1 MRRKGETLMMDTILF
16 VDDDPAIREIFTEC
30 LVMDG
35 YKVLVAADGMECL
48 NLLHTHK
55 PDLIFLDLMM
65 EPMDGWEILIAIRK
79 NASSRNIPVII
90 LTGKSPVPED
100 ILQYGG
106 LIEEYI
112 VKPVSFPVFIESVH
126 RNIEHDR
133 KLRREIKQMKDKV
146 QDPALLAEYIHL
158 LRFVRVAHSLKKRL
172 MDPLWRDRIP
182 LKNQEDRLQWLH
194 KKIGFLNPLPEWD
207 EGK

>member
-1 MRRKGETLMMDTILF
+1 MDTILL
-16 VDDDPAIREIFTEC
+16 VDDDPAILEIFTVC
-30 LVMDG
+30 LEMDG
-35 YKVLVAADGMECL
+35 YKVLVAADGSACL
-48 NLLHTHK
+48 NLLNTHN

-79 NASSRNIPVII
+79 NASSRYIPVVI
-90 LTGKSPVPED
+90 LTGKPPVPED

-133 KLRREIKQMKDKV
+133 NLRREIKQMKDNV
-146 QDPALLAEYIHL
+146 QDPALLAEYTHL
-158 LRFVRVAHSLKKRL
+158 LRFVRVAYKLKKRL
-172 MDPLWRDRIP
+172 MDPQWTDRIP
-182 LKNQEDRLQWLH
+182 IKNQEERLQWVH
-194 KKIGFLNPLPEWD
+194 KKIGFPYPLPGQD
-207 EGK
+207 EEK